1 MRRAIVTWL
10 AGFAAIAAL
19 CGVALAQA
27 PPRLVAIGVPGVK
40 AIGPT
45 GASSLAP
52 VEQDATICQPG
63 EGLPAGVS
71 AIRISIWAFYGARVR
86 VSAYRETLS
95 GDSSLLTEGSH
106 SADWT
111 GDSVTVPVRP
121 LRRAVPRAK
130 LCLSIGPNSEPLQL
144 LGPRTQPGEA
154 AVITT
159 RLASPATLSPRNAS
173 LLPGRMVVEYL
184 RPGSG
189 SWLTR
194 LLAVAR
200 RFGLGRLYSGTW
212 IALLAAALMAG
223 AGLLA
228 VRLTL
233 RELR

>member
-1 MRRAIVTWL
+1 MRSVIATLL
-10 AGFAAIAAL
+10 AGFAAIAVL
-19 CGVALAQA
+19 CGLALAQA
-27 PPRLVAIGVPGVK
+27 PPRLVRIGAPGVK
-40 AIGPT
+40 AVGQD

-52 VEQDATICQPG
+52 VEQDATVCQPG
-63 EGLPAGVS
+63 EALPAGVS

-86 VSAYRETLS
+86 VSAYREALS
-95 GDSSLLTEGSH
+95 GGSPLLTEGSH

-130 LCLSIGPNSEPLQL
+130 LCVRIGPNSEPLLL
-144 LGPRTQPGEA
+144 LGPRTRPGEA
-154 AVITT
+154 AVMAA
-159 RLASPATLSPRNAS
+159 RLAPAATLSPHDAS

-184 RPGSG
+184 RPGSR
-189 SWLTR
+189 SWFSR

-200 RFGLGRLYSGTW
+200 HFGLGRFYSGTW

-223 AGLLA
+223 VGLLS